1 MAYISNKEIKN
12 IVKNNKKIIKELEK
26 KNKSFTVQDYTTS
39 MKNPNNVV
47 EFDEL
52 KTYFFTDNGIVKA
65 VKPEHLPKA

>member
-39 MKNPNNVV
+39 MKNPNNDV

-52 KTYFFTDNGIVKA
+52 RTYF
-65 VKPEHLPKA
+65 H